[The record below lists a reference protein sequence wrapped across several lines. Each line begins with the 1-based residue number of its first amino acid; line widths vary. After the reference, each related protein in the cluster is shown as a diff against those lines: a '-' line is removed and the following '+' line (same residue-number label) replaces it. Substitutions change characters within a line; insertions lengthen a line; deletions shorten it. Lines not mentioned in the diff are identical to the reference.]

1 MKVYNDTFVEE
12 LIRRERPGGE
22 LVFKIVTI
30 VLALALVGLAYWF
43 LTSIFP
49 FCFALV
55 CILVFFAFHYT
66 VKEFE
71 YSFINGDI
79 DIDGIW
85 GKRKRKAV
93 FSTNTRQIKV
103 FAPYTGKAPEGN
115 FTTTLD
121 ASISPRAPGRWYFIT
136 ERDDGTQAL
145 VYLNPSERM
154 LNAFRNYLGNKM
166 RGALPQ

>member
-1 MKVYNDTFVEE
+1 MKVYNDTFIEE

-22 LVFKIVTI
+22 LVFKIATI
-30 VLALALVGLAYWF
+30 VVALVLIGLAYWF

-49 FCFALV
+49 FCFAVV

-71 YSFINGDI
+71 YSFINGDL

-85 GKRKRKAV
+85 GKRKRKTV
-93 FSTNTRQIKV
+93 FSTSTRQMKIL
-103 FAPYTGKAPEGN
+103 APCGARPPEGN
-115 FTTTLD
+115 FATTLD
-121 ASISPRAPGRWYFIT
+121 ASVSPRAPGRWYFIT

-145 VYLNPSERM
+145 VFFSPSER
-154 LNAFRNYLGNKM
+154 LLGAFRDYMGNKM
-166 RGALPQ
+166 RGEIGQ